1 MALQAQFNNGATVVT
16 WNATVLNA
24 AGQSVLYSVN
34 AMLPAGAPGNS
45 PHPDRPGDYNCD
57 GHVTGEDLA
66 EMLYMYNQQYPPY
79 DLDQDGFV
87 KGEDLA
93 ILLVHWG

>member
-1 MALQAQFNNGATVVT
+1 
-16 WNATVLNA
+16 
-24 AGQSVLYSVN
+24 
-34 AMLPAGAPGNS
+34 
-45 PHPDRPGDYNCD
+45 RD